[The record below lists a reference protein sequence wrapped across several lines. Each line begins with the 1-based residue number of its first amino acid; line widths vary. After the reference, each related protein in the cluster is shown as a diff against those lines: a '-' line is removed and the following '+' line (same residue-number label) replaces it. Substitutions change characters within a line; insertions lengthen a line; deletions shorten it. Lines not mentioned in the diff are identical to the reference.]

1 MAQREWIEVDS
12 NGRMYSGAI
21 DDGDDGDM
29 AVTDEAIEKIKGM
42 ITAGRLRPGD
52 RLPKEADLA
61 TELGL
66 SRSSLREAV
75 RALAL
80 IHVLDVRQGDGT
92 YVTSLEPGRLLE
104 AMSFVVD
111 FHRDDTVLEF
121 LEVRRILEPA
131 ATAMAAQRITDEEV
145 DHLRAHL
152 AALGSAPTVEDL
164 VKNDLDFHRR
174 ICASSGNTVLA
185 SLLESMSGPT
195 TRARVWRGLTQEGAL
210 TRTMAEHRAILDSLA
225 AHDTEGARAWAVI
238 HILSIEQWLRR
249 TLSEKA

>member
-1 MAQREWIEVDS
+1 
-12 NGRMYSGAI
+12 
-21 DDGDDGDM
+21 M
-29 AVTDEAIEKIKGM
+29 AVTDEAIDKIKGM
-42 ITAGRLRPGD
+42 ITTGRLRPGD

-61 TELGL
+61 AELGL

-75 RALAL
+75 RALSL

-145 DHLRAHL
+145 ADLRAHL

-164 VKNDLDFHRR
+164 VKNDLEFHRLV
-174 ICASSGNTVLA
+174 CTGSGNTVLA
-185 SLLESMSGPT
+185 SLLDSMSGPT

-210 TRTMAEHRAILDSLA
+210 TRTMSEHEAILDALA
-225 AHDTEGARAWAVI
+225 AHDTEGARAWATI
-238 HILSIEQWLRR
+238 HIVSIEQWLRR
-249 TLSEKA
+249 TLSERA